1 MAIVNRVKRLFRA
14 DVHAVL
20 DIIEE
25 PEAILKQAIR
35 EMQEALDWKR
45 ARLARDQR
53 NLASLKESEAYTTEQ
68 LAKIQKDLKLCLKEG
83 SEELAHK
90 TVGRKLAFEKHL
102 VAVHQRISTSE
113 KLYQQHTQEIDLQ
126 QGQLESIVEKAKLFV
141 PTTMEDS
148 AFSVAE
154 SVLFSSERGGARSYP
169 GGMRVSEEEI
179 ELEWMRIR
187 ENFAK
192 GGAS

>member
-1 MAIVNRVKRLFRA
+1 MAIANRIRRHFHA

-35 EMQEALDWKR
+35 EMQEALDLKR

-53 NLASLKESEAYTTEQ
+53 NLASLKAAEAYSQEQ
-68 LAKIQKDLKLCLKEG
+68 LAKVQKDVKLCLRQG
-83 SEELAHK
+83 SEDLARK
-90 TVGRKLAFEKHL
+90 TVGRKLALEKH
-102 VAVHQRISTSE
+102 VAVVQQRISAGE
-113 KLYQQHTQEIDLQ
+113 KLHEKNKQEIDLQ
-126 QGQLESIVEKAKLFV
+126 QGQLESIIEKAKLFV
-141 PTTMEDS
+141 PTAAEDS

-154 SVLFSSERGGARSYP
+154 SILSSPERGAGRGYP
-169 GGMRVSEEEI
+169 GGMQVSEEEI
-179 ELEWMRIR
+179 ELEWIRIR
-187 ENFAK
+187 DGLDK